1 MPVSDRFSLEGKV
14 AVVTGAGSGL
24 GEDLALAL
32 AEAGADLV
40 IGDLDGTL
48 AEAAARRI
56 RRRGRDGLGVEA
68 DVSRPDDVDRMMAAT
83 EDRFGRLDVLV
94 NNAGISIHA
103 ITLDAPLEVWQRV

>member
-1 MPVSDRFSLEGKV
+1 MPGSDRFSLQGKV

-32 AEAGADLV
+32 AEAGADVV
-40 IGDLDGTL
+40 IGDRDGTL
-48 AEAAARRI
+48 AEAAAQRI
-56 RRRGRDGLGVEA
+56 RRRGRGGLGVEA
-68 DVSRPDDVDRMMAAT
+68 DVSRPGQVNRMMAAA